1 MCNRLYS
8 YFDQNKILY
17 GKQFGFRVH
26 HSTDHA
32 LADLVDRIIASLNER
47 KHTIGTFVDLSKA
60 FDTVDQDIFLEKLQL
75 YGVQRNYL
83 NWFKSYLTKRKQY
96 IESKDFKTEMLNVR
110 CDVAQGS
117 VLGPLFFIIHINNLF
132 LFTPLLDPIMFADD
146 TYLF

>member
-47 KHTIGTFVDLSKA
+47 KHTIGKFVDLSKA